1 MEKRKICVITG
12 SRAEYGLLKRTM
24 NLIQNS
30 KFLELQIIVTG
41 MHLVEKFGKTVN
53 EIKNDNF
60 IIDKEIDVLMGND
73 DPKSISKSI
82 GLGVILFSEALDSLK
97 PDIVLVLGDR
107 FEILPCAIAS
117 MVQRIPLA
125 HIHGGEVTPNL
136 IDEAIRHSIS
146 KMAHIHF
153 AATETYERRLIQMG
167 ENPSMVFNV
176 GGLGVDNIK
185 NTNLLSKKE
194 IESELDFK
202 FYKKNILVTFHPI
215 SLEKDSA
222 LQMGELI
229 IALSKLDHT
238 LIIFTMP
245 NADPGGSE
253 VYDLI
258 TNFVSNN
265 ENAISYNSL
274 GVLRYLSLI
283 KYVDGVVGNSSSGL
297 LEVPSLRKGTIN
309 IGDRQKKTEKKQ
321 VV

>member
-1 MEKRKICVITG
+1 
-12 SRAEYGLLKRTM
+12 
-24 NLIQNS
+24 
-30 KFLELQIIVTG
+30 
-41 MHLVEKFGKTVN
+41 
-53 EIKNDNF
+53 
-60 IIDKEIDVLMGND
+60 
-73 DPKSISKSI
+73 
-82 GLGVILFSEALDSLK
+82 
-97 PDIVLVLGDR
+97 
-107 FEILPCAIAS
+107 
-117 MVQRIPLA
+117 
-125 HIHGGEVTPNL
+125 
-136 IDEAIRHSIS
+136 
-146 KMAHIHF
+146 
-153 AATETYERRLIQMG
+153 MG

-309 IGDRQKKTEKKQ
+309 IGDRQKNREKASSIINCAPDSKSISNALSKLYSKDFQ
-321 VV
+321 SKLKNVINPYGNGGASLKILKILESVDISNIIFKIFYDKDI